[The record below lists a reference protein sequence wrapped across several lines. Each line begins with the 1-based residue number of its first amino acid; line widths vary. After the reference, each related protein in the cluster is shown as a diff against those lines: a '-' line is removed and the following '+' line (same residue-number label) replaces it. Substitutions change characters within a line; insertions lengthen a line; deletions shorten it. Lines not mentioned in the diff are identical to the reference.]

1 MLISKDCRSGYPG
14 GMEQENLEE
23 QIVALVSA
31 PGYRPLKPRGLL
43 KELRLDDSRYREL
56 RRMVKRLV
64 RAGRLRFAAN
74 HLLLPP
80 LASVTIQA
88 GVPIQAESAAEAAP
102 SKAKQPPGPPS
113 PQASRTVTKSDSAS
127 ASRSPLLSSFE
138 PLEEV
143 DGMGMSDAAL
153 SLSRPARRDGQQV
166 AEGIFRS
173 TQSGFGFFRPDGVSQ
188 REEDL
193 FVPPSA
199 TGGAID
205 RDRVRVRIS
214 RGRQG
219 KLEARVLEVL
229 QRHRRQFS
237 GTYLVQ
243 EGKALVWLDGVPLA
257 QPVRLGDV
265 RGIPL
270 APEDKIIV
278 EVVRFPEGDQPGE
291 AVLLEVIGSARNPM
305 VDTRAIEFQFGLPG
319 EFPPEVI
326 EQSRDVSDRFQED
339 TIPEDRR
346 DLTHLPTLTIDP
358 IDARDFDDAI
368 SLNVNEVGHW
378 ELWVHIADVSAF
390 VQEGT
395 ALDEEARER
404 ATSIYLPDRVI
415 PMIPEVISNHVA
427 SLQPDRNRWAI
438 SVLMEWTTDGVLVHW
453 EVHRSVIRN
462 QLRLHYEQVD
472 QFLKSPDSF
481 RGKIPDVMHEMLSQM
496 DRLAMLL
503 RGRRLEGGAI
513 ELSLPEVKID
523 LDRGGK
529 VKGAHLEIQTES
541 HQIIEEFMLATNET
555 IAAWMDRDQVPFVR
569 RVHGAPKP
577 IALRKMTEFV
587 RDLGVECGSLADR
600 FELQRV
606 LQTVRGMGIEYAVH
620 YSTLKS
626 LAKAVYQVEPDR
638 HYALNK
644 EHYCH
649 FTSPIRRY
657 PDLTVHRLVMER
669 LAKRTGRGDRMQL
682 EALADHCSQREQRAE
697 AAERELVKV
706 KLLHYMSRRVG
717 ESFEGLV
724 TGVKADGLWI
734 RGIEIPAEGFLPV
747 QRLPQDQ
754 YRWER
759 HGMRL
764 EGYRSGNCFQLGD
777 PLRVQVHQV
786 DLVRRQLVW
795 GYLERLSSGV
805 AQGQNR
811 RSEAGHSARS
821 SAGGG
826 KKRGDARGG
835 RGRQIRR
842 KGKAR
847 RFGENLDS

>member
-23 QIVALVSA
+23 QIVALVGA
-31 PGYRPLKPRGLL
+31 PGYRPMKPRGLL
-43 KELRLDDSRYREL
+43 KELRLDDSRYGEL
-56 RRMVKRLV
+56 RRLVKRLV
-64 RAGRLRFAAN
+64 RAGKLRFAAN

-80 LASVTIQA
+80 LPSVPLEADSSSGDAPSRSQDRSSPGSRETVRSGLQRQEPPGSSQPILASEEEQ
-88 GVPIQAESAAEAAP
+88 EAAEAMDQSEA
-102 SKAKQPPGPPS
+102 SSVLSQP
-113 PQASRTVTKSDSAS
+113 T
-127 ASRSPLLSSFE
+127 
-138 PLEEV
+138 
-143 DGMGMSDAAL
+143 
-153 SLSRPARRDGQQV
+153 RRDGQQV

-173 TQSGFGFFRPDGVSQ
+173 TQSGYGFFRPDGVSQ

-219 KLEARVLEVL
+219 KWEARVLEVI

-270 APEDKIIV
+270 APDDKVIV
-278 EVVRFPEGDQPGE
+278 EVVRFPEGDHPGE
-291 AVLLEVIGSARNPM
+291 AVLLEVLGSARNPM

-326 EQSRDVSDRFQED
+326 DQSREISDRFQED
-339 TIPEDRR
+339 VIPEDRR
-346 DLTHLPTLTIDP
+346 DLTQLPTLTIDP

-368 SLNVNEVGHW
+368 SLSVNEVGHW

-390 VQEGT
+390 VEEGT

-438 SVLMEWTTDGVLVHW
+438 SVLMEWTPDGVLVHW

-472 QFLKSPDSF
+472 QFLKAPDSF

-503 RGRRLEGGAI
+503 RKRRLEGGAI

-606 LQTVRGMGIEYAVH
+606 LQSVRGMGIEYAVH

-626 LAKAVYQVEPDR
+626 LAKAIYQVEPDR

-669 LAKRTGRGDRMQL
+669 LAKGTARGDRMQL

-734 RGIEIPAEGFLPV
+734 RGIDIPAEGFLPV
-747 QRLPQDQ
+747 QRLPQDR

-786 DLVRRQLVW
+786 DLIRRQLVW

-805 AQGQNR
+805 ASR
-811 RSEAGHSARS
+811 REASQSARTS
-821 SAGGG
+821 PGGG
-826 KKRGDARGG
+826 KKRSDARGG
-835 RGRQIRR
+835 RGKQIRR

>member
-1 MLISKDCRSGYPG
+1 MLISKDCRSGYPVR
-14 GMEQENLEE
+14 MEQENLEE
-23 QIVALVSA
+23 QIVALVGA
-31 PGYRPLKPRGLL
+31 AGYRPMKPRGLL
-43 KELRLDDSRYREL
+43 KELRLDDSRYGEL
-56 RRMVKRLV
+56 RRLIKRLV
-64 RAGRLRFAAN
+64 RAGKLRFAAN

-80 LASVTIQA
+80 LASA
-88 GVPIQAESAAEAAP
+88 PLASAP
-102 SKAKQPPGPPS
+102 LPTRSSPGEPPS
-113 PQASRTVTKSDSAS
+113 RLQEPSLPGGGDSHRTPLQRREPQERRQPSFLTEAS
-127 ASRSPLLSSFE
+127 
-138 PLEEV
+138 LEEV
-143 DGMGMSDAAL
+143 EEAEATDRSE
-153 SLSRPARRDGQQV
+153 SSSRPEGRDHQQV
-166 AEGIFRS
+166 VEGVFRS
-173 TQSGFGFFRPDGVSQ
+173 TQSGYGFFRPDGVNQ

-205 RDRVRVRIS
+205 RDRVRVRVS

-219 KLEARVLEVL
+219 KWEARVLEVI

-243 EGKALVWLDGVPLA
+243 EGKSLVWLDGVPLA

-265 RGIPL
+265 RGVPL
-270 APEDKIIV
+270 APDDKIIV
-278 EVVRFPEGDQPGE
+278 EVVRFPEGDHPGE
-291 AVLLEVIGSARNPM
+291 AVLLEVLGSARNPM

-319 EFPPEVI
+319 EFPSEVI
-326 EQSRDVSDRFQED
+326 DQSREISDRFQED
-339 TIPEDRR
+339 VIPEDRK

-368 SLNVNEVGHW
+368 SLSVNEVGHW

-390 VQEGT
+390 VEEGT
-395 ALDEEARER
+395 ALDDEARER

-438 SVLMEWTTDGVLVHW
+438 SVLMEWAPEGILVHW

-472 QFLKSPDSF
+472 QFLKAPDAF

-503 RGRRLEGGAI
+503 RRRRLEGGAI

-606 LQTVRGMGIEYAVH
+606 LQSVRGMGIEYAVH

-669 LAKRTGRGDRMQL
+669 LEKRTGRGDRMQL

-734 RGIEIPAEGFLPV
+734 RGIDIPAEGFLPV
-747 QRLPQDQ
+747 QRLPQDR

-805 AQGQNR
+805 TQPRDATP
-811 RSEAGHSARS
+811 SARS
-821 SAGGG
+821 PGRSG
-826 KKRGDARGG
+826 KKQGDAKGG
-835 RGRQIRR
+835 RGKPIRR

>member
-1 MLISKDCRSGYPG
+1 
-14 GMEQENLEE
+14 LEE
-23 QIVALVSA
+23 QIVALVGA
-31 PGYRPLKPRGLL
+31 PGYRPMKPRGLL
-43 KELRLDDSRYREL
+43 KELRLDDSRYGEL
-56 RRMVKRLV
+56 RRLVKRLV
-64 RAGRLRFAAN
+64 RAGKLRFAAN

-80 LASVTIQA
+80 LPSVPLEADSSSGDAPSRSQDRSSPGSRETVRSGLQRREPPGSSQPILASEEE
-88 GVPIQAESAAEAAP
+88 PEAAEAMDQSEA
-102 SKAKQPPGPPS
+102 S
-113 PQASRTVTKSDSAS
+113 PV
-127 ASRSPLLSSFE
+127 LSQTT
-138 PLEEV
+138 
-143 DGMGMSDAAL
+143 
-153 SLSRPARRDGQQV
+153 RRDGQQV

-173 TQSGFGFFRPDGVSQ
+173 TQSGYGFFRPDGVSQ

-219 KLEARVLEVL
+219 KWEARVLEVI

-270 APEDKIIV
+270 APDDKVIV
-278 EVVRFPEGDQPGE
+278 EVVRFPEGDHPGE
-291 AVLLEVIGSARNPM
+291 AVLLEVLGSARNPM

-326 EQSRDVSDRFQED
+326 DQSREISDRFQED
-339 TIPEDRR
+339 VIPEDRR

-368 SLNVNEVGHW
+368 SLSVNEVGHW

-390 VQEGT
+390 VEEGT

-438 SVLMEWTTDGVLVHW
+438 SVLMEWTPDGVLVHW

-472 QFLKSPDSF
+472 QFLKAPDSF

-503 RGRRLEGGAI
+503 RKRRLEGGAI

-606 LQTVRGMGIEYAVH
+606 LQSVRGMGIEYAVH

-626 LAKAVYQVEPDR
+626 LAKAIYQVEPDR

-669 LAKRTGRGDRMQL
+669 LAKGTARGDRMQL

-734 RGIEIPAEGFLPV
+734 RGIDIPAEGFLPV
-747 QRLPQDQ
+747 QRLPQDR

-786 DLVRRQLVW
+786 DLIRRQLVW

-805 AQGQNR
+805 ASR
-811 RSEAGHSARS
+811 REASQSARTS
-821 SAGGG
+821 PGGG
-826 KKRGDARGG
+826 KKRSDARGG
-835 RGRQIRR
+835 RGKQIRR

>member
-1 MLISKDCRSGYPG
+1 
-14 GMEQENLEE
+14 MEQENLEE
-23 QIVALVSA
+23 QIVALVGA
-31 PGYRPLKPRGLL
+31 PGYRPMKPRGLL
-43 KELRLDDSRYREL
+43 KELRLDDSRYGEL
-56 RRMVKRLV
+56 RRLVKRLV
-64 RAGRLRFAAN
+64 RAGKLRFAAN

-80 LASVTIQA
+80 LPSVPLEADSSSSDAPSRSQDRSSPGSRETVRSGLQRREPPGSSQPILASEEE
-88 GVPIQAESAAEAAP
+88 PEAAEAMDQSEA
-102 SKAKQPPGPPS
+102 S
-113 PQASRTVTKSDSAS
+113 PV
-127 ASRSPLLSSFE
+127 LSQTT
-138 PLEEV
+138 
-143 DGMGMSDAAL
+143 
-153 SLSRPARRDGQQV
+153 RRDGQQV

-173 TQSGFGFFRPDGVSQ
+173 TQSGYGFFRPDGVSQ

-219 KLEARVLEVL
+219 KWEARVLEVI

-270 APEDKIIV
+270 APDDKVIV
-278 EVVRFPEGDQPGE
+278 EVVRFPEGDHPGE
-291 AVLLEVIGSARNPM
+291 AVLLEVLGSARNPM

-326 EQSRDVSDRFQED
+326 DQSREISDRFQED
-339 TIPEDRR
+339 VIPEDRR

-368 SLNVNEVGHW
+368 SLSVNEVGHW

-390 VQEGT
+390 VEEGT

-438 SVLMEWTTDGVLVHW
+438 SVLMEWTPDGVLVHW

-472 QFLKSPDSF
+472 QFLKAPDSF

-503 RGRRLEGGAI
+503 RKRRLEGGAI

-606 LQTVRGMGIEYAVH
+606 LQSVRGMGIEYAVH

-626 LAKAVYQVEPDR
+626 LAKAIYQVEPDR

-669 LAKRTGRGDRMQL
+669 LAKGTARGDRMQL

-734 RGIEIPAEGFLPV
+734 RGIDIPAEGFLPV
-747 QRLPQDQ
+747 QRLPQDR

-786 DLVRRQLVW
+786 DLIRRQLVW

-805 AQGQNR
+805 ASR
-811 RSEAGHSARS
+811 REASQSARTS
-821 SAGGG
+821 PGGG
-826 KKRGDARGG
+826 KKRSDARGG
-835 RGRQIRR
+835 RGKQIRR

>member
-1 MLISKDCRSGYPG
+1 
-14 GMEQENLEE
+14 MEQENLEE
-23 QIVALVSA
+23 QIVALVGA
-31 PGYRPLKPRGLL
+31 PGYRPMKPRGLL
-43 KELRLDDSRYREL
+43 KELRLDDSRYGEL
-56 RRMVKRLV
+56 RRLVKRLV
-64 RAGRLRFAAN
+64 RAGKLRFAAN

-80 LASVTIQA
+80 LPSVPLEADSSSSDAPSRSQDRSSPGSRETVRSGLQRQEPPGSSQPILASEEE
-88 GVPIQAESAAEAAP
+88 PEAAEAMDQSEA
-102 SKAKQPPGPPS
+102 SSVLSQP
-113 PQASRTVTKSDSAS
+113 T
-127 ASRSPLLSSFE
+127 
-138 PLEEV
+138 
-143 DGMGMSDAAL
+143 
-153 SLSRPARRDGQQV
+153 RRDGQQV

-173 TQSGFGFFRPDGVSQ
+173 TQSGYGFFRPDGVSQ

-219 KLEARVLEVL
+219 KWEARVLEVI

-270 APEDKIIV
+270 APDDKVIV
-278 EVVRFPEGDQPGE
+278 EVVRFPEGDHPGE
-291 AVLLEVIGSARNPM
+291 AVLLEVLGSARNPM

-326 EQSRDVSDRFQED
+326 DQSREISDRFQED
-339 TIPEDRR
+339 VIPEDRR

-368 SLNVNEVGHW
+368 SLSVNEVGHW

-390 VQEGT
+390 VEEGT
-395 ALDEEARER
+395 ALDDEARER

-438 SVLMEWTTDGVLVHW
+438 SVLMEWTPDGVLVHW

-472 QFLKSPDSF
+472 QFLKAPDSF

-503 RGRRLEGGAI
+503 RKRRLEGGAI

-606 LQTVRGMGIEYAVH
+606 LQSVRGMGIEYAVH

-626 LAKAVYQVEPDR
+626 LAKAIYQVEPDR

-669 LAKRTGRGDRMQL
+669 LAKGTARGDRMQL

-734 RGIEIPAEGFLPV
+734 RGIDIPAEGFLPV
-747 QRLPQDQ
+747 QRLPQDR

-786 DLVRRQLVW
+786 DLIRRQLVW

-805 AQGQNR
+805 ASR
-811 RSEAGHSARS
+811 REASQSARTS
-821 SAGGG
+821 PGGG
-826 KKRGDARGG
+826 KKRSDARGG
-835 RGRQIRR
+835 RGKQIRR